1 MSDIICLAINSK
13 ENCDEKLK
21 IANEE
26 CQKCFTNMTREDCT
40 LKPFMNE
47 KTALAKELTCY
58 HLAYAFE
65 NNLERTGLDKD
76 KLSVCA
82 SNDICTD
89 IVLAGSQI
97 EMMKE
102 MTKNL

>member
-1 MSDIICLAINSK
+1 M
-13 ENCDEKLK
+13 
-21 IANEE
+21 
-26 CQKCFTNMTREDCT
+26 
-40 LKPFMNE
+40 
-47 KTALAKELTCY
+47 AKELTCY
-58 HLAYAFE
+58 HLAYALE